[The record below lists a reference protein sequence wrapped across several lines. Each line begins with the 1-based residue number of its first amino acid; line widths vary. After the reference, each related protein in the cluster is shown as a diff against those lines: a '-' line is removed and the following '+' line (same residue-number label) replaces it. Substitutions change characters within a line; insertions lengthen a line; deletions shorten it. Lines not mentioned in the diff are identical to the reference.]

1 MLRKMCR
8 LLAGQALIVTLAIGV
23 WLAYSARSSEGPT
36 PGPIGSK
43 VVTWADASS
52 KVSGWGEMRTYF
64 RGETHGTTGAFAAI
78 AVVRPGEAVHP
89 AHRHA
94 EEEYLVIT
102 EGSGRWHLD
111 GKEFPASKGDVLHA
125 SPWVMHGLVNT
136 GTTPLTFFVVKWSSK
151 GVGAPPA
158 PPGPHGR

>member
-1 MLRKMCR
+1 MKSLFRP
-8 LLAGQALIVTLAIGV
+8 LAGQILAATLVAGAWLTLASGQ
-23 WLAYSARSSEGPT
+23 SKGRP

-43 VVTWADASS
+43 VVSWADASS
-52 KVSGWGEMRTYF
+52 HVSDWGEMRTYF
-64 RGETHGTTGAFAAI
+64 RGETHGTTGAFAAV
-78 AVVRPGEAVHP
+78 AVVKPGESVHP

-111 GKEFPASKGDVLHA
+111 GKEFPATKGDVLHVA
-125 SPWVMHGLVNT
+125 PWVMHGLVNT
-136 GTTPLTFFVVKWSSK
+136 GTTPLTFFVAKWSSK
-151 GVGAPPA
+151 GVSPPPA